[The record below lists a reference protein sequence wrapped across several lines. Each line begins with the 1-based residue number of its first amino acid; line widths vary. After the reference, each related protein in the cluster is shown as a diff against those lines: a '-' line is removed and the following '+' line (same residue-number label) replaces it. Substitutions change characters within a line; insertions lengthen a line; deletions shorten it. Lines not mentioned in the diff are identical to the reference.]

1 MATTVGELV
10 ARLKLKGG
18 NEFVN
23 KYKRITRRIKGQLES
38 LNSTSAGLKDF
49 NAEYRKTGGLINR
62 LNRSINNLSIR
73 RDRAN
78 NPAKIKRYNQLI
90 GIQQKK
96 ISKLNMTTNRFS
108 AGITNLQHSWMQ
120 LSMVVA
126 GAAFAINGLVN
137 SYAGFDNRI
146 REIGTLLDDVTEK
159 SLKKMSREVKMMA
172 VQFGQSLDTMA
183 KARYDIIS
191 AGFTDAADSANIL
204 AEASKLAVGG
214 VSTVAQTALSLTKML
229 NSFKLSA
236 TEAGSASDIMFTTV
250 RLGQTTIDQLVGVL
264 GHVNAI
270 ANKAKLGLK
279 GLGASMAALT
289 AGGLNTEIAAVAL
302 RGALLALDAPTQGA
316 ARAMEK
322 AGISVKHFNDGTMDI
337 VETIRQFEG
346 MDLKSLNEFI
356 PDVRAA
362 NAVAVLSN
370 NVDKLAAAVK
380 AMETS
385 SGAADAAFAKM
396 AKGAKFRIDQM
407 KARFSSAATE
417 MGNGLLPLYQV
428 TLGFVELLAQMPATL
443 KIVLVNVVAL
453 TVALTTL
460 RTVFTAF
467 GLATGPIGWVIAGI
481 TALTGVLAAMAME
494 TDDAAEANVKLAKSN
509 EWVARSFKKIS
520 EQTIK
525 EASGMSLD
533 ELKAKQKTLTKIIKD
548 ESRLQNETRERLKS
562 AGSEESKKNYELAIQ
577 QSENLIAL
585 RQRELSE
592 IISAINERK
601 NREGAFENED
611 IASKAKYYDSLMEKQ
626 FEFQEI
632 SLNDYILYLKKRRD
646 AQASDSQEFLDFD
659 YKIKGLL
666 RDQQVAHD
674 DFLKDEIDQFNAKK
688 KSAREKELLD
698 QMSFYEQLGDLEM
711 SLAFDNNEVSF
722 ESYVTYL
729 EDKLAATEKFSV
741 QYLQLWQKIQRLIIK
756 NQEDTQKRLN
766 NSWRGATQA
775 MADFGTNIGAII
787 ADKAMTGAKKWNEFG
802 REVLFAIVDIL
813 EKKLLAAQLS
823 SLIDGIINFA
833 TFAKNAPLIVAAQAG
848 LAALRGTIASLAE
861 GGVVSRPTLAVV
873 GDRIVA
879 GRNIPEVVAP
889 IDKFETFAQ
898 QLANRVAPTEQTQ
911 RTDVIVNQN
920 FNTPLQDKRMAKK
933 MTDEVLRPQM
943 TRAFKRGGKFVNRD
957 PFKG

>member
-1 MATTVGELV
+1 MATTVGELI

-18 NEFVN
+18 NEFVD

-38 LNSTSAGLKDF
+38 LNSTSAGLKNF
-49 NAEYRKTGGLINR
+49 NVEYRKTGGLINR

-78 NPAKIKRYNQLI
+78 NPAKIKRYNELI
-90 GIQQKK
+90 EIQQKK

-108 AGITNLQHSWMQ
+108 AGVTNLQHSWMQ

-137 SYAGFDNRI
+137 SYADFDNKI
-146 REIGTLLDDVTEK
+146 REIGTLLDDVSEK
-159 SLKKMSREVKMMA
+159 SLKKTGREVQIMA
-172 VQFGQSLDTMA
+172 VQFGQALDTMA

-236 TEAGSASDIMFTTV
+236 KEAGSASDIMFTTV

-322 AGISVKHFNDGTMDI
+322 AGISVKYFNDGTMDI

-346 MDLKSLNEFI
+346 LDLKSLNKFI

-380 AMETS
+380 AMENS
-385 SGAADAAFAKM
+385 SGAADVAFAKM
-396 AKGAKFRIDQM
+396 AKGAKFRIEQM
-407 KARFSSAATE
+407 KARFSTAAKE
-417 MGNGLLPLYQV
+417 MGKGLFPLYKV
-428 TLGFVELLAQMPATL
+428 TLGFVELLTQMPEVL
-443 KIVLVNVVAL
+443 KVVIVNVGAL
-453 TVALTTL
+453 SVALTTL
-460 RTVFTAF
+460 RTILTAF
-467 GLATGPIGWVIAGI
+467 GVATGPIGWIIAGA
-481 TALTGVLAAMAME
+481 TALAGVLGIMAVE
-494 TDDAAEANVKLAKSN
+494 SEDAAEANVKLSKSN
-509 EWVARSFKKIS
+509 EWLARSLEKIS
-520 EQTIK
+520 EQTKQRAGGLNIK
-525 EASGMSLD
+525 ELEA
-533 ELKAKQKTLTKIIKD
+533 EQKALTQIIQNEAK
-548 ESRLQNETRERLKS
+548 LQNEIRERLKQAS
-562 AGSEESKKNYELAIQ
+562 PATREPYKLALQ
-577 QSENLIAL
+577 ETENLITL
-585 RQRELSE
+585 KQRELSE
-592 IISAINERK
+592 IISIINERK
-601 NREGAFENED
+601 KREGGFESENT
-611 IASKAKYYDSLMEKQ
+611 ANKAEYYDSLMEKQ

-632 SLNDYILYLKKRRD
+632 SLNTYILFLKKRRD
-646 AQASDSQEFLDFD
+646 AQETDSQEYLDFD
-659 YKIKGLL
+659 YKIKALL

-674 DFLKDEIDQFNAKK
+674 DFLKDQIEQYNESKK
-688 KSAREKELLD
+688 NAREKELLD

-711 SLAFDNNEVSF
+711 TLAFDNNEVSF
-722 ESYVTYL
+722 ESYVNYL
-729 EDKLAATEKFSV
+729 EDKLAATEKFSL
-741 QYLQLWQKIQRLIIK
+741 QYLQLWQKIQGLQLK
-756 NQEDTQKRLN
+756 NQEDTQKKLK
-766 NSWRGATQA
+766 NSWRAATQS
-775 MADFGTNIGAII
+775 MAEFGTNIGAII

-833 TFAKNAPLIVAAQAG
+833 TFAKNAPLIIAAQAG

-889 IDKFETFAQ
+889 IDKFETFAN
-898 QLANRVAPTEQTQ
+898 QLANRVAPAEQSQ
-911 RTDVIVNQN
+911 RTEVVVNQN

-957 PFKG
+957 PFKS